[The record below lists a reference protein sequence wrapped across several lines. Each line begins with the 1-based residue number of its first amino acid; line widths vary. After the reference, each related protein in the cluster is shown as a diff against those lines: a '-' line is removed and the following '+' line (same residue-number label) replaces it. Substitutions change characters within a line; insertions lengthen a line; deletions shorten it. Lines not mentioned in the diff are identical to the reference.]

1 MREGDCSTSVRQSEG
16 QIKSGEAARQH
27 SFHAVV
33 AVMNKIEE
41 HMKRN
46 NEVLEQ
52 MASKMDSLT
61 EKVEK
66 LERA

>member
-1 MREGDCSTSVRQSEG
+1 
-16 QIKSGEAARQH
+16 
-27 SFHAVV
+27 
-33 AVMNKIEE
+33 MNIIEE

-66 LERA
+66 LERAWNGKE